1 MLFAT
6 ADCSDCARH
15 AAGEIKMLARK
26 KLLSLLRKLEAF
38 IKVPS
43 GGKVIPR
50 RCFYSRKKMTAQDA
64 LVALKNSYGNA

>member
-1 MLFAT
+1 
-6 ADCSDCARH
+6 
-15 AAGEIKMLARK
+15 MLARK

-64 LVALKNSYGNA
+64 LVVRCAGGDNCANGQRG